1 VYMYNN
7 NILAH
12 KIGPLENYTEKVI
25 FFRTA
30 FDRPTTPPAN
40 FCNGSAVTAVTSRG
54 GSTEAQIPRGYQ
66 KRKQDFAVGTVRRP
80 AVTPGADPLPA
91 RHAAD
96 LGHHFCIAQHRA
108 RRPRARQPSPPG
120 ETVCANERAGRSFA
134 PTPLGQTTSQRK

>member
-1 VYMYNN
+1 MYNN

-54 GSTEAQIPRGYQ
+54 GSTEAQIPRGYVSIE
-66 KRKQDFAVGTVRRP
+66 KP
-80 AVTPGADPLPA
+80 EPA
-91 RHAAD
+91 RPWRE
-96 LGHHFCIAQHRA
+96 GPTFFHFW
-108 RRPRARQPSPPG
+108 
-120 ETVCANERAGRSFA
+120 
-134 PTPLGQTTSQRK
+134 